1 MRRAFAYLRV
11 SSQAQVELDGP
22 ERQEAAIRAFAAKQ
36 SLTIVKVFFEKGVSG
51 RTEFEE
57 REAWMEM
64 LGEMSA
70 GGAGL
75 VVVEKLDRLARDLMV
90 QEHIIKDLRKRKLEI
105 ISVAEPDLCIDDP
118 SRKLMRQIMG
128 SIAEY
133 DRTMLTLR
141 MRAGIERVRR
151 IKGKCGGT
159 HVFGEHPE
167 KPEERDTLGVMRKL
181 QRMGRS
187 YHQIADHLNASEI
200 APRRG
205 EQWHA
210 SAVRGILLR
219 KKAKIAA

>member
-1 MRRAFAYLRV
+1 MKRAFAYLRV
-11 SSQAQVELDGP
+11 SSQAQVDLDGP

-36 SLTIVKVFFEKGVSG
+36 SILIEKVFFEKGVSG

-57 REAWMEM
+57 RAAWMEM
-64 LGEMSA
+64 LGEMHTS
-70 GGAGL
+70 GVGL
-75 VVVEKLDRLARDLMV
+75 VAVEKLDRLARDLMV

-105 ISVAEPDLCIDDP
+105 VSVAEPDLCIDDP

-151 IKGKCGGT
+151 MKGKCGGT

-167 KPEERDTLGVMRKL
+167 RPEEQNTLGIMRKL
-181 QRMGRS
+181 QRVGRS
-187 YHQIADHLNASEI
+187 YHQIADHLNRSEI

-205 EQWHA
+205 SQWHA
-210 SAVRGILLR
+210 SVVRQILIR